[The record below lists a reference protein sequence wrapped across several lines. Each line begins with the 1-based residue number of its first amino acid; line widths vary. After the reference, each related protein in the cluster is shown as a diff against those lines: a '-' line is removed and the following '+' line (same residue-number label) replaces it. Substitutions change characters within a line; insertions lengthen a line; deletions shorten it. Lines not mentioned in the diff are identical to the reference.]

1 MIPLRPRSLQLNVMA
16 LALAATLNLGCSTV
30 SATPSQAAPATI
42 ADGRLGGAATHFDRL
57 EALRTHVYNISFR
70 GDAFAEIA
78 VSGDGD
84 TDLDLYVYDEFG
96 HLVASDVDATDDCYV
111 SWTPVFTGS
120 FRVEVRNEGYVYN
133 EYVLATN

>member
-1 MIPLRPRSLQLNVMA
+1 MFPLRPRSPQLNVMA
-16 LALAATLNLGCSTV
+16 LALAATLNLGCSTL

-42 ADGRLGGAATHFDRL
+42 ADGRLGGAATHYDRVQ
-57 EALRTHVYNISFR
+57 AFKTDVYDISFR
-70 GDAFAEIA
+70 GGAFAEIA

-96 HLVASDVDATDDCYV
+96 NLVASDLNSTDVSYV

-120 FRVEVRNEGYVYN
+120 FRVEVRNRGHVYN
-133 EYVLATN
+133 DYVLVTN